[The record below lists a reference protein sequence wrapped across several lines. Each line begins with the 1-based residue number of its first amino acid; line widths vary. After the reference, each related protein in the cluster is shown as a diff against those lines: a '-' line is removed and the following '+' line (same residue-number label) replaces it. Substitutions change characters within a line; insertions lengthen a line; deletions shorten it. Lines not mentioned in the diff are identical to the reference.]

1 MDVMDIDIYR
11 CDYNF
16 SFSINHELC
25 ALKKEKRKI
34 TVSKLDAFKMEAKNF
49 ITTFCNHLIL
59 KSPYCMMYKVLRPKC
74 LKCLMHVKKPFIIC
88 FKGLLIATIL
98 HCLYLMKP
106 KKNKYL
112 YTVVKENKTYFREFD
127 ESVDRLDEFFMRHLS
142 DTVQFK
148 NFMLTVKMVLTS
160 SHGQADVE

>member
-1 MDVMDIDIYR
+1 
-11 CDYNF
+11 
-16 SFSINHELC
+16 
-25 ALKKEKRKI
+25 
-34 TVSKLDAFKMEAKNF
+34 
-49 ITTFCNHLIL
+49 
-59 KSPYCMMYKVLRPKC
+59 
-74 LKCLMHVKKPFIIC
+74 MHVKKPFIVC

-127 ESVDRLDEFFMRHLS
+127 ESIDRLDEFFMRHLS